1 MTYDPSNGGGWLVS
15 ERNPETNRFEGTIT
29 QIDSSKAYLLRTNS
43 FQSLEIG
50 LRNTFLHDG
59 NLPSTISLH
68 KGWNF
73 VPIINI
79 SSQSISTQG
88 IVANEYFK
96 NINPTSILGI
106 NQFNNLAPIDR
117 NEMVLYGKGYL
128 VYLDDDDVLI
138 PPK

>member
-1 MTYDPSNGGGWLVS
+1 MTYDPSNGGDWLVS

-29 QIDSSKAYLLRTNS
+29 QIDSSKAYLIRTNS
-43 FQSLEIG
+43 FESLEID
-50 LRNTFLHDG
+50 LRKTFLHDA
-59 NLPSTISLH
+59 NLPSTISLYE
-68 KGWNF
+68 GWNF
-73 VPIINI
+73 VPIINL
-79 SSQSISTQG
+79 SGQSISTQG
-88 IVANEYFK
+88 IIADEYFN

-128 VYLDDDDVLI
+128 VYLDDDDVLV